1 MNNKVG
7 NRVIVFRRSLNTSS
21 MPRSPS
27 AAVFRSGAKR
37 AQGMIVFAI
46 AVLALGLGQVH
57 EPADALAGALAP
69 VEYPNRRDA
78 ATQVVQF
85 NVERAT
91 NDRVAQT
98 ASTPGTSTAPA
109 APQRTG
115 PPVVE
120 SALATMCQTLQSAAR
135 ANDLPLVFLTRLIW
149 QESRFRAHAV
159 SPAGALG
166 VAQFMPNT
174 AAWVGLADPFDIA
187 VAIDKSAELLRNLKD
202 QFGNLG
208 LAAAAYNAGPKRVRD
223 WLAKRRSL
231 PTETRAY
238 VQIVTGHGVDLW
250 TALQPGQG
258 PVVRDTVPCPQQV
271 KLLAATPENIMLVDK
286 ETSVSLLK
294 STWGVQLL
302 GNASQPAVLAAYRQ
316 LQMRYRTILGNRPP
330 LVIRSKV
337 GRGGDWYRV
346 RIAANSLLEAER
358 LCSSLRAMG
367 GNCLVQRN

>member
-7 NRVIVFRRSLNTSS
+7 NRVIVFRR
-21 MPRSPS
+21 
-27 AAVFRSGAKR
+27 
-37 AQGMIVFAI
+37 FAI
-46 AVLALGLGQVH
+46 AVFALGLGQVH
-57 EPADALAGALAP
+57 EPSDALAGPLAS
-69 VEYPNRRDA
+69 VEYPNRREA
-78 ATQVVQF
+78 APQVVQF

-91 NDRVAQT
+91 NDGVAQN
-98 ASTPGTSTAPA
+98 AGTPGTSTAPA

-115 PPVVE
+115 RPVVE

-149 QESRFRAHAV
+149 QESRFQAYAV

-187 VAIDKSAELLRNLKD
+187 LAIDKSAEFLRNLKD

-231 PTETRAY
+231 PAETRAY
-238 VQIVTGHGVDLW
+238 VQIVTGHKVDLW
-250 TALQPGQG
+250 TAAQPGQSG
-258 PVVRDTVPCPQQV
+258 LVIKDTVPCPQRV
-271 KLLAATPENIMLVDK
+271 KLLPVNSRNIIVADQ
-286 ETSVSLLK
+286 EASVSLLK
-294 STWGVQLL
+294 SPWGVQLL
-302 GNASQPAVLAAYRQ
+302 GNASQPAVLAAYHQ
-316 LQMRYRTILGNRPP
+316 LQMRYRTVLGNRPP
-330 LVIRSKV
+330 FVIRSKV

-358 LCSSLRAMG
+358 LCSSLRARG